1 MPTKYI
7 LSEYVDQAMAQAEY
21 DKLEDGTF
29 SGRIPACQ
37 GVVAF
42 GATLRQCQDELRS
55 TLEDWIFVGLK
66 LGHALP
72 VIAGIDLNK
81 EPTRESV
88 DPCRR
93 REFIRRL
100 RRLGFDGPFAGTR
113 HQFMLYQARR
123 LAIPSNAEY
132 SVPQLRVMIRE
143 VEEILGREITL
154 VEWNRL

>member
-7 LSEYVDQAMAQAEY
+7 LTEYVDPMALAEY

-66 LGHALP
+66 LGHSLP
-72 VIAGIDLNK
+72 VIAGIDLNQ

-88 DPCRR
+88 D
-93 REFIRRL
+93 
-100 RRLGFDGPFAGTR
+100 
-113 HQFMLYQARR
+113 
-123 LAIPSNAEY
+123 
-132 SVPQLRVMIRE
+132 
-143 VEEILGREITL
+143 TL
-154 VEWNRL
+154 